1 MTNLMYSIFSCF
13 IASEIK
19 VKSKSPLKT
28 HDQELIPKQDLNSLA
43 QMTNDLQKDV
53 GQCAK

>member
-1 MTNLMYSIFSCF
+1 MTNLIYSIFSCF
-13 IASEIK
+13 TASEIK

-28 HDQELIPKQDLNSLA
+28 HDQEVIPKQDLNSFA
-43 QMTNDLQKDV
+43 QITNGLQKDV